1 MTGDAPKLQ
10 VPQVIAAACVAVIV
24 PGLGAWLGAHTGTKG
39 TVIGTAIGAV
49 LSVLTGWLVLRVSY
63 HTKAGLSRV
72 PWDKAKPWH
81 YAAAAAVVFV
91 IAMAAVTGV
100 EAGVFHRSLSAEVS
114 GSRTGGTTFGSVVGT
129 RTASDPVRPGATVS
143 APSSGTSVPA
153 TPTTI
158 TPTVGGTPGS
168 PPSPVTATPSASA
181 PVNDPSGAVSPAAT
195 PAQTRGVTP

>member
-1 MTGDAPKLQ
+1 MTDAPKLSGSQ
-10 VPQVIAAACVAVIV
+10 VTAAACVAVIV
-24 PGLGAWLGAHTGTKG
+24 PGVGAWVGAHTGTKG

-91 IAMAAVTGV
+91 VAMAAVTGV
-100 EAGVFHRSLSAEVS
+100 EAGVLHKSLSASVS
-114 GSRTGGTTFGSVVGT
+114 GSKGTGTTVGT
-129 RTASDPVRPGATVS
+129 VVANHPARPSASILGTPTATS
-143 APSSGTSVPA
+143 APS
-153 TPTTI
+153 TPTTV
-158 TPTVGGTPGS
+158 TPTVGGTPGT
-168 PPSPVTATPSASA
+168 PPSPVTATPSVSA
-181 PVNDPSGAVSPAAT
+181 PVNDPSGADSPAAT